1 MLALE
6 ALEGFSEELAQPQV
20 HTALTLLY
28 PEGKLVKARDSWSS
42 HDSASFLV
50 SLTLSP
56 QGPNPDHTTEQ
67 GYGKAF
73 FLHYKYSFFP
83 APQILFVNNNNSTNK
98 TKAMHFNSFQ
108 SWPGPLLYDSR
119 GKAGLSS
126 MKL

>member
-6 ALEGFSEELAQPQV
+6 ALEGFSEEMAQPQV

-73 FLHYKYSFFP
+73 FLP
-83 APQILFVNNNNSTNK
+83 IPPGLQILFVNNNNSTNK

-119 GKAGLSS
+119 GKVGLSS